1 MRESIGKE
9 EIDKSKLLQI
19 AHNRIEGAI
28 EDATEK
34 IDHADGEVW
43 DAYYR
48 GVQQGLMNA
57 CRLVEIVLLE
67 WENGKR

>member
-1 MRESIGKE
+1 MEC
-9 EIDKSKLLQI
+9 DKSELLKI
-19 AHNRIEGAI
+19 AQKRIEGAI

-34 IDHADGEVW
+34 IDSADTEVW

-48 GVQQGLMNA
+48 GVQQGLMDA

-67 WENGKR
+67 WVHGEE

>member
-1 MRESIGKE
+1 MEY
-9 EIDKSKLLQI
+9 DKSELLKI
-19 AHNRIEGAI
+19 AQKRIEKAI

-34 IDHADGEVW
+34 IDHADDEVW

-67 WENGKR
+67 WVHGRE